1 MIVLR
6 GIDELPRGLR
16 FALAIGTFDG
26 VHRGHRRVIDALTR
40 GARDL
45 GAKSVV
51 LTFDPHPAAVL
62 RGSAPP
68 ALCDLEERL
77 AWLGR
82 STIDVCVVQHF
93 DATFADQ
100 SPRAFLEHVSTG
112 RDLAGLVMTQESAFG
127 RQREGGLDAV
137 RQLGPV
143 LGFRV
148 LEVARLETHG
158 SALSSTRVR
167 GLLEEGRL
175 ADVARLLGRPYS
187 VIGSVVR
194 GDGRGHELGFP
205 TANLR
210 FDDPVALPPDGI
222 YAVRVGWGGPDVLS
236 PTERRDGVASLGV
249 RPTFEVRGARV
260 LEVHVLDFEG
270 DLYGQRMR
278 VEFVRRLR
286 GEKGFASGAAL
297 VTQMERDADR
307 ARKVLAARPR

>member
-1 MIVLR
+1 MKVLR
-6 GIDELPRGLR
+6 DIDELPRGVR

-62 RGSAPP
+62 HGDSPP
-68 ALCDLEERL
+68 ALCDLDERL
-77 AWLGR
+77 AWLSR
-82 STIDVCVVQHF
+82 LEIDMCVVQHF
-93 DATFADQ
+93 DAVFAGQ
-100 SPRAFLEHVSTG
+100 APREFLERVNAG

-127 RQREGGLDAV
+127 RHREGGLDAV
-137 RQLGPV
+137 RRLGPE

-148 LEVARLETHG
+148 IEVPRLEARG
-158 SALSSTRVR
+158 AALSSTRVR
-167 GLLEEGRL
+167 SLLEGGRL

-194 GDGRGHELGFP
+194 GDGRGRELGFP

-210 FDDPVALPPDGI
+210 FDGPVALPPDGI
-222 YAVRVGWGGPDVLS
+222 YAVRVGWGGDDVLS
-236 PTERRDGVASLGV
+236 PMEQRDGVASLGV
-249 RPTFEVRGARV
+249 RPTFESGGARI
-260 LEVHVLDFEG
+260 LEVFVLDFNG

-286 GEKGFASGAAL
+286 GEKRFASGAAL
-297 VTQMERDADR
+297 VTQMERDVQR
-307 ARKVLAARPR
+307 ARSVLATH